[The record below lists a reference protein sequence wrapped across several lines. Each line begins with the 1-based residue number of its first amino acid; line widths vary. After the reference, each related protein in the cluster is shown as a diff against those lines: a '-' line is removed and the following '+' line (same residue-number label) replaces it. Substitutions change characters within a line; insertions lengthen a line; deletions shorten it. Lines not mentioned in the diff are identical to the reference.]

1 MDHTPSLSLPSV
13 FEYDASH
20 LAHLSARCPK
30 LGAAIAQIG
39 YIERERNPDL
49 FSELMR
55 TIIGQQISSKA
66 MHTIWTRMKQLLG
79 EVTPQAVVAIDP
91 QQLQAIGVSHRK
103 VSYMQS
109 IAQDILAKHIDL
121 AQLTNM
127 SDDDIKTTLISFRG
141 IGEWTAEM
149 LMIFSLNRLNVLS
162 YGDLAIQRGL
172 RMLYRHRT
180 ITPALFAK
188 YQRRFHPYNSVASLY
203 LWQIS
208 AGAIPELTD
217 PKPKA

>member
-1 MDHTPSLSLPSV
+1 
-13 FEYDASH
+13 
-20 LAHLSARCPK
+20 
-30 LGAAIAQIG
+30 
-39 YIERERNPDL
+39 
-49 FSELMR
+49 
-55 TIIGQQISSKA
+55 
-66 MHTIWTRMKQLLG
+66 
-79 EVTPQAVVAIDP
+79 
-91 QQLQAIGVSHRK
+91 
-103 VSYMQS
+103 MQS

-121 AQLTNM
+121 SHLSTM
-127 SDDDIKTTLISFRG
+127 SDDQIKATLIGFRG

-188 YQRRFHPYNSVASLY
+188 YRHRFHPYNSVASLY

-208 AGAIPELTD
+208 AGVMPEWTD